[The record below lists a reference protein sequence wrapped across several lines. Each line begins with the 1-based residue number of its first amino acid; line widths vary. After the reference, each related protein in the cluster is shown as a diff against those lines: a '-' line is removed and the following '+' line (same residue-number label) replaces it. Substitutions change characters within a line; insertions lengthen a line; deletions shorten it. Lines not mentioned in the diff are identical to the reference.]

1 MPFVRPG
8 PAPGRLDHD
17 HANRSTSLLA
27 DGRGPANL
35 GYGVVRGL
43 GGLFAAP
50 FDGGRELRAGWSGAF
65 FSLPELLFCNVRK
78 GTFRDVEPDEEHP

>member
-1 MPFVRPG
+1 M
-8 PAPGRLDHD
+8 
-17 HANRSTSLLA
+17 
-27 DGRGPANL
+27 
-35 GYGVVRGL
+35 RGL